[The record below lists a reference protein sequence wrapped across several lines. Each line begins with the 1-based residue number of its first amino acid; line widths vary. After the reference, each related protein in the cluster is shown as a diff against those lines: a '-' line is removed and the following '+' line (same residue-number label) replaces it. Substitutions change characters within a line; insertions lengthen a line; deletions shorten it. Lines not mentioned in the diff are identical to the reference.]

1 MVFVLESLLDSFYN
15 SNENNDASNFIF
27 KLSLLGDGC
36 VGKTSLCSAL
46 EAGVIPGSY
55 DITVGLEIRSKEIAN
70 VDGTNVRLVLW
81 DLAGQER
88 FSCVRDVFY
97 NGTNIAA
104 VVFDVNNRGSFYDIH
119 QWVRELKR
127 KEKDV
132 PMILV
137 GNKIDLVGQR
147 EVSRE
152 EAEEVANQYGI
163 IYVETSAKTG
173 ENVQETFRA
182 ASTIAL
188 RRAMKGKT
196 VAY

>member
-1 MVFVLESLLDSFYN
+1 MFVLESLLDSYYT
-15 SNENNDASNFIF
+15 SDKDTDFIL
-27 KLSLLGDGC
+27 KLSLLGDGF

-46 EAGVIPGSY
+46 EAGVIPGNY
-55 DITVGLEIRSKEIAN
+55 DITVGLEIRSKEMTNIN
-70 VDGTNVRLVLW
+70 GTNVRLVLW

-119 QWVRELKR
+119 QWVRELR
-127 KEKDV
+127 RNENDV

-137 GNKIDLVGQR
+137 GNKIDLGQR
-147 EVSRE
+147 EVSKE
-152 EAEEVANQYGI
+152 EAEEVARKYDAL
-163 IYVETSAKTG
+163 YVETSAKTG
-173 ENVQETFRA
+173 ENVQQTFRVA
-182 ASTIAL
+182 TAIAL
-188 RRAMKGKT
+188 KKAMQGKT

>member
-1 MVFVLESLLDSFYN
+1 MESLLDSYHT
-15 SNENNDASNFIF
+15 SDKETNFIL
-27 KLSLLGDGC
+27 KLSLLGDGF

-46 EAGVIPGSY
+46 EAGVIPGTY
-55 DITVGLEIRSKEIAN
+55 DITVGLEIRSKEMTNIN
-70 VDGTNVRLVLW
+70 GTNVRLVLW

-119 QWVRELKR
+119 QWVRELR
-127 KEKDV
+127 RNENDV

-137 GNKIDLVGQR
+137 GNKIDLGQR
-147 EVSRE
+147 EVSKE
-152 EAEEVANQYGI
+152 EAEEVARKYGAL
-163 IYVETSAKTG
+163 YVETSAKTG
-173 ENVQETFRA
+173 ENVQQTFRVA
-182 ASTIAL
+182 TAIAL
-188 RRAMKGKT
+188 KKAMQGKT